1 MTTDTVSRLA
11 NALTEPQREHLTKL
25 KAHIKRKDEVR
36 AQVGLPPDDIVE
48 VLVTRDVPPSG
59 AEYIRTIFGY
69 GYMINCVERN
79 GKWETVA
86 HVKRKKVDKIFKDL
100 GIS

>member
-1 MTTDTVSRLA
+1 MTDALKRLT
-11 NALTEPQREHLTKL
+11 NAMTEPQVAHLAKL

-48 VLVTRDVPPSG
+48 VLVSRDVPPSG

-69 GYMINCVERN
+69 GYMINCVQRN

-86 HVKRKKVDKIFKDL
+86 HVKRKNVEKVFKEL
-100 GIS
+100 GI